1 MQRGDI
7 KYATAMV
14 VLDILAPILLMLGLK
29 YSPTS
34 SASLLNNF
42 EIVAT
47 TIIAI
52 MFFGEIISKRLWLG
66 HYVDHTFKH
75 ITNT

>member
-7 KYATAMV
+7 KYTVAMV

-29 YSPTS
+29 YSPAA

-47 TIIAI
+47 AVIALAI
-52 MFFGEIISKRLWLG
+52 MLLDTHLASTKAEE
-66 HYVDHTFKH
+66 
-75 ITNT
+75 